1 MLAWLRK
8 FNPPFLLGND
18 SVSTKHPRGM
28 MYFLSKTVG
37 RLFEPVGFIWAILL
51 IACYRAIRKKDKR
64 QALFTGGLAL
74 FISVIGGTKLPAYLL
89 STLERPYI
97 VKDLSAVPECDA
109 VVVLGGGHSF
119 VSSGTFQIELH
130 GAADRILIA
139 AELVRLGKGQ
149 ALVTSGGGFWKNG
162 KQLGEGLLV
171 KNWMETWK
179 PFEQPIYDLG
189 INRHTRDEALN
200 AKALAEQYGWKK
212 IALVTSSWHMRR
224 SKALFEKV
232 GLEVVPVGGDLEG
245 TSALE
250 NHWTFYPVPW
260 HDGFRSAALYMH
272 EQIGWIYYSLRGWI

>member
-1 MLAWLRK
+1 ML
-8 FNPPFLLGND
+8 
-18 SVSTKHPRGM
+18 
-28 MYFLSKTVG
+28 YFLSKTVG

-130 GAADRILIA
+130 SAADRILIA

-162 KQLGEGLLV
+162 KQVGEGVLV
-171 KNWMETWK
+171 KNWLETWK

-189 INRHTRDEALN
+189 INRHTRDEAVN

-212 IALVTSSWHMRR
+212 IAIVTSSWHMRR
-224 SKALFEKV
+224 SKALFDQV

-245 TSALE
+245 ASAME
-250 NHWTFYPVPW
+250 NMWPFYPVP
-260 HDGFRSAALYMH
+260 HIAGFDHLSQYMH

>member
-51 IACYRAIRKKDKR
+51 IACYRAIRKKEKL

-97 VKDLSAVPECDA
+97 VKDFSTVSECDA

-119 VSSGTFQIELH
+119 VSSGTFQIELN
-130 GAADRILIA
+130 GAADRILTA
-139 AELVRLGKGQ
+139 AELMRLGKGK
-149 ALVTSGGGFWKNG
+149 ALVTSGGGFWKDG
-162 KQLGEGLLV
+162 KQVGEGVLV
-171 KNWMETWK
+171 KNWLETWK

-189 INRHTRDEALN
+189 VNRHTRDEAVN
-200 AKALAEQYGWKK
+200 AKALAEQHGWKK
-212 IALVTSSWHMRR
+212 IALVTSAWHMRR
-224 SKALFEKV
+224 SKALFEQV
-232 GLEVVPVGGDLEG
+232 GLEVAPVGCDLEG
-245 TSALE
+245 ASALE
-250 NHWTFYPVPW
+250 NMWPFYFVP
-260 HDGFRSAALYMH
+260 HIEGFQKLSQYMH
-272 EQIGWIYYSLRGWI
+272 EQIGWVYYNLRGWI